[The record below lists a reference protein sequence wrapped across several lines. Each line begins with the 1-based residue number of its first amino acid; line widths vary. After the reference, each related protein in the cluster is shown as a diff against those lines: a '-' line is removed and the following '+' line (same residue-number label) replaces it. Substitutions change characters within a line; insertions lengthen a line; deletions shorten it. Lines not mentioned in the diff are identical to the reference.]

1 MKQMMT
7 ISLIAATALNG
18 STIDEAFKTGTVSG
32 QIRAAYINQD
42 NAVDTDTYGTS
53 LGGILKY
60 ETASWNDLKLGVA
73 GYASEKIHAATGS
86 ADNGKENGDLF
97 GANAV
102 SYAYLGE
109 AYVDYSAND
118 FALRVGRQLI
128 DTPFAQTDDI
138 RMHPNSF
145 EAAIATYSGVENTT
159 FIGGFVKRWAGYDSQ
174 TTTLSKDKFKR
185 LGGGDSNGAAVI
197 GITNEGIENL
207 AIQGWYYNVDKIADI
222 YYTDGTY
229 TIPLSES
236 LGFEAMGQ
244 YALFN
249 ENLDATGIGSGIDGK
264 VYGIGANVSIGMVTL
279 GAAYNDSSNK
289 SGKFSSNGFGGGPYF
304 TCMEEMTISGYEDAK
319 AYKLSA
325 EFDMADAG
333 IDGLKFSVQYGNFKS
348 IPVDMRV
355 KESDFIAV
363 YEVNEAFSAQVS
375 YALLE
380 DKNKNKNDDG
390 TGTLYNGGYD
400 RFLVRLNYNF

>member
-1 MKQMMT
+1 MKHITLM
-7 ISLIAATALNG
+7 SLIAVAALNG
-18 STIDEAFKTGTVSG
+18 STIDEAFKTGKVSG

-60 ETASWNDLKLGVA
+60 ETASWNDIKLGVA

-97 GANAV
+97 GSNAA

-109 AYVDYSAND
+109 AYADYSVNN
-118 FALRVGRQLI
+118 FALRIGRQLI

-145 EAAIATYSGVENTT
+145 EAAIATYSGVEGTT

-185 LGGGDSNGAAVI
+185 LGGGESNGAAVI
-197 GITNEGIENL
+197 GIANEGIENL
-207 AIQGWYYNVDKIADI
+207 VVQGWYYDVDKIADI
-222 YYTDGTY
+222 YYADTTY
-229 TIPLSES
+229 SIPFNES
-236 LGFEAMGQ
+236 VGLEVMGQ

-249 ENLDATGIGSGIDGK
+249 ENFDASGAGSGTEGK
-264 VYGIGANVSIGMVTL
+264 VYGIGANVNVGMVKL
-279 GAAYNDSSNK
+279 GAFYNDSTNK
-289 SGKFSSNGFGGGPYF
+289 SGKSSSNGFGGGPYF
-304 TCMEEMTISGYEDAK
+304 TSTEEMTLSGYEDTK

-325 EFDMADAG
+325 DLDMSDAG
-333 IDGLKFSVQYGNFKS
+333 IEGLKFCVQYGSFKS
-348 IPVDMRV
+348 TPADMRV
-355 KESDFIAV
+355 KESDFIVTYAMS
-363 YEVNEAFSAQVS
+363 EAFTAQVS
-375 YALLE
+375 YAQLE